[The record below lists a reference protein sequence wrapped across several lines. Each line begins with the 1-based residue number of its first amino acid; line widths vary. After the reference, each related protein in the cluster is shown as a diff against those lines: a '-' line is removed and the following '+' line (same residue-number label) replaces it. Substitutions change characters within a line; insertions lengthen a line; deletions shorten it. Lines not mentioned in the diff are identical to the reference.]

1 MLINVAGKKG
11 YLINVQQVLV
21 CESVLAAVDELS
33 TILPG
38 DTAFSAYQR
47 VSQNAYNTHIL
58 AQM

>member
-21 CESVLAAVDELS
+21 CESVLAAVDELL

-38 DTAFSAYQR
+38 DTAFSAY
-47 VSQNAYNTHIL
+47 NASPKTRIIPIF
-58 AQM
+58 